1 MKRIAIL
8 LSLAFIGN
16 LNSFAQIRIDTAGY
30 IKNNSLIYS
39 LVISKNNKIIH
50 QQYFNGQDST
60 TLFNDQSLTKSVMA
74 LLIGIAIDKGYIRSV
89 DEKIADFFP
98 KLKIDTDKRKQDIT
112 IHQVMNQASGFYHEG
127 VNVGALLTLPDPSGY
142 VIKAPLVS
150 EPGKMFRYN
159 NAATHLLS
167 VIITKSTGMDT
178 RAFAKKFLFDPL
190 GITNFDWK
198 KMKDGY
204 YDGCGLLS
212 IRLRSVDM
220 LKLGNLVLNKG
231 IYYKQQIVPAKWI
244 TAIINPEVTDMNYE
258 ILETEKAMLKN
269 GLLPSVFFRFPGLVS
284 DQQLVYKLTDY
295 GLIPI
300 GTDAWLAKGQQPQAG
315 SIVLIHGNGN
325 EPTGVNDFIKLLQS
339 EAGSI
344 AKKQWLLY
352 DLRESV
358 EEEFEGSN

>member
-198 KMKDGY
+198 KDEGR
-204 YDGCGLLS
+204 LL
-212 IRLRSVDM
+212 
-220 LKLGNLVLNKG
+220 
-231 IYYKQQIVPAKWI
+231 
-244 TAIINPEVTDMNYE
+244 
-258 ILETEKAMLKN
+258 
-269 GLLPSVFFRFPGLVS
+269 
-284 DQQLVYKLTDY
+284 
-295 GLIPI
+295 
-300 GTDAWLAKGQQPQAG
+300 
-315 SIVLIHGNGN
+315 
-325 EPTGVNDFIKLLQS
+325 
-339 EAGSI
+339 
-344 AKKQWLLY
+344 
-352 DLRESV
+352 
-358 EEEFEGSN
+358 